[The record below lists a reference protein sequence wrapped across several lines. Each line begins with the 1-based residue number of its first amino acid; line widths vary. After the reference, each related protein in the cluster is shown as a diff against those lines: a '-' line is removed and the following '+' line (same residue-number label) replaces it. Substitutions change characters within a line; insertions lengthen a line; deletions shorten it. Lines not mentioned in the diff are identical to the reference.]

1 MFQRLRRVFLG
12 QSYSLPP
19 HHLSLQESVPLQDS
33 SQVHLTSL
41 PQEQQK
47 QMSNVINYCAGRA
60 MENATYGDALQL
72 LKVAAA
78 QGLTGGKIFVEPTST
93 QTVEP
98 IEITSAAWFT
108 TETVPGINTPINLNF
123 LFPNNPIMY
132 NVGLVMVMM
141 GEGLTLAQ
149 ALK

>member
-1 MFQRLRRVFLG
+1 M
-12 QSYSLPP
+12 
-19 HHLSLQESVPLQDS
+19 
-33 SQVHLTSL
+33 
-41 PQEQQK
+41 
-47 QMSNVINYCAGRA
+47 INYCAGRA

-78 QGLTGGKIFVEPTST
+78 QGLTGGKIFVEPSST
-93 QTVEP
+93 QTVES

-108 TETVPGINTPINLNF
+108 AETVPGINTPINLNF

-132 NVGLVMVMM
+132 NIGLVMVMM

>member
-12 QSYSLPP
+12 QSSSPLP
-19 HHLSLQESVPLQDS
+19 HHLSLQELVSLQDS
-33 SQVHLTSL
+33 SQVHLTLL

-47 QMSNVINYCAGRA
+47 QMINYCAGRA

-132 NVGLVMVMM
+132 NVGLVMVIM

>member
-12 QSYSLPP
+12 QSSSLLP
-19 HHLSLQESVPLQDS
+19 HHLSLQELVSLQDS
-33 SQVHLTSL
+33 SQVHLTLL

-47 QMSNVINYCAGRA
+47 QMINYCSGRA

-78 QGLTGGKIFVEPTST
+78 QGLTGGKIFVEPSST